1 MQRNTGASKPA
12 LLRFRLQ
19 LHTKIDHKR
28 SVTQVNASDG
38 NEPVGG
44 IDRTGAID
52 PLRTF
57 ASTQRRRFNLDRKSS
72 PILIGKSSGRFSF
85 R

>member
-19 LHTKIDHKR
+19 LHFEIGHKR
-28 SVTQVNASDG
+28 SSLAYDRFRRE
-38 NEPVGG
+38 EPVGG

-52 PLRTF
+52 PEP
-57 ASTQRRRFNLDRKSS
+57 SS
-72 PILIGKSSGRFSF
+72 DFPES
-85 R
+85 

>member
-19 LHTKIDHKR
+19 PHFEIGD
-28 SVTQVNASDG
+28 SVMTASDG
-38 NEPVGG
+38 KEPVGG

-52 PLRTF
+52 PIPTSG
-57 ASTQRRRFNLDRKSS
+57 AAA
-72 PILIGKSSGRFSF
+72 SGR
-85 R
+85 